1 MVNNQKFEETFNKVN
16 SEYSNYF
23 EGTKVKV
30 LEERRK
36 AALIVV
42 AIFIGFFI
50 CIIIPFFMIFL
61 FMGIL
66 GLVIYGI
73 INSKKT
79 TNKGKN
85 NTFKPSA
92 ESTYTT
98 QYKKLVVMPFI
109 KLLTPNIQYLPN
121 KGLPKQ
127 AYVDAMFEG
136 FDVYHSDDD
145 IAGYINNYQFEIANV
160 HTEDE
165 HTDSDG
171 HTTYTT
177 VFKGLY
183 AFMPLPGTY
192 EIEMFLRKDIKD
204 SHKILAKMSKKR
216 FDELYTILDS
226 SEFENKFD
234 VYTNNKIFAAKIL
247 THDIMQMMVDF
258 ENQYKIPF
266 EFTIRNN
273 YFYIRFPGYDL
284 FEPVIKKDQPAL
296 SKEVLYKDYVT
307 LDFIY
312 TIMYTIYENIRKTND

>member
-1 MVNNQKFEETFNKVN
+1 MVNNQRFEETFNKVN

-23 EGTKVKV
+23 EGNKGNV
-30 LEERRK
+30 LKERRK
-36 AALIVV
+36 ALVIIIAVV
-42 AIFIGFFI
+42 VGFFI
-50 CIIIPFFMIFL
+50 CTIIPFLTLFL
-61 FMGIL
+61 FMGIV
-66 GLVIYGI
+66 GFVFYAIF
-73 INSKKT
+73 NANKTSK
-79 TNKGKN
+79 TN
-85 NTFKPSA
+85 TYKPSA

-109 KLLTPNIQYLPN
+109 QLLTPDIQYLPN
-121 KGLPKQ
+121 KGLPRQ
-127 AYVDAMFEG
+127 AYVDGMLEG

-145 IAGYINNYQFEIANV
+145 IEGHINNFQFEIANV

-171 HTTYTT
+171 HRTYTT

-183 AFMPLPGTY
+183 AFMPLPGTF
-192 EIEMFLRKDIKD
+192 EIEMFLRKDLKD
-204 SHKILAKMSKKR
+204 SHKFLAKLNKKR
-216 FDELYTILDS
+216 FDDLYTRMDS

-247 THDIMQMMVDF
+247 THDIMQMMVNF
-258 ENQYKIPF
+258 ENQYKMPF

-284 FEPVIKKDQPAL
+284 FEPVIKENQPAL
-296 SKEVLYKDYVT
+296 NKDVLYKDYVT

-312 TIMYTIYENIRKTND
+312 TIMYTIYENIRKAND